1 MTRTVVRLPRGG
13 RTARRLIAAAL
24 GLLLAGCAAA
34 TPSAPP
40 APARSTPAP
49 ATAPSS
55 APAPASAP
63 KPAVSRSPEWITGR
77 IAELEATR
85 GKGKDADPRGAL
97 TLELALLY
105 SDPGNPAPD
114 YAKALAMMRTYL
126 EISPSGAQDA
136 ETGRVAGL
144 LEAIDRLGRLLRE
157 SKTREKELSGQ
168 VQALQTRVAEAEQ
181 RDASAKKREQE
192 LQAQIQT
199 LQQRIEQLQ
208 RLDLEMERRRRS
220 VR

>member
-1 MTRTVVRLPRGG
+1 MRTVVRLPRVG
-13 RTARRLIAAAL
+13 RTVRRLIAAAL
-24 GLLLAGCAAA
+24 GLLIAGCAAA
-34 TPSAPP
+34 PPPVPP
-40 APARSTPAP
+40 APPPIPA
-49 ATAPSS
+49 S
-55 APAPASAP
+55 APAPAPTAAP
-63 KPAVSRSPEWITGR
+63 KPEVSRSPEWITAR
-77 IAELEATR
+77 IAELETTR
-85 GKGKDADPRGAL
+85 GKGKDADPKGAL
-97 TLELALLY
+97 ALELALLY

-126 EISPSGAQDA
+126 ELSASGAPDA
-136 ETGRVAGL
+136 ETGRIAGL

-157 SKTREKELSGQ
+157 AKTHEKELSGQ
-168 VQALQTRVAEAEQ
+168 IQALQARVAEAEQ
-181 RDASAKKREQE
+181 RDAAAKKREQE